1 MAIVKREKKN
11 AIGKEHSAKST
22 GRFQE
27 CLVSIHEN
35 YRRATA
41 IKKEPFILII
51 MKKNPRYDEL
61 VTSYPG
67 DHLRLIHYPV
77 NWLEIET
84 FHGQS
89 TFSQLLKKEWH
100 EDGKTR
106 REEKKKRR
114 GWRYIR
120 AADIDETYEQSEG
133 LRLNAATSHNF
144 EVRP

>member
-11 AIGKEHSAKST
+11 AIGKEHSAKSI

-106 REEKKKRR
+106 REEKRREEEEKRLAVYSSSRHRWNIRAERGTPAKRR
-114 GWRYIR
+114 N
-120 AADIDETYEQSEG
+120 E
-133 LRLNAATSHNF
+133 
-144 EVRP
+144 P